1 MKIVAFF
8 LEQSKKTVAI
18 SVFMGLFSGAC
29 NALLLAVINGALKG
43 NNTTR
48 LIWGF
53 AGLCVLL
60 PLARFTSEVLL
71 TKLGQEAMFASRIKL
86 CRQILVAPLR
96 HLESLGA
103 ARLLTTLTD
112 DIPTIT
118 TAVTILPVLC
128 VNSALVIGCLIYMA
142 TLSWLLFAVV
152 IIFMVLGIAGY
163 QLPIMR
169 VQKLFRT
176 ARKNADQLMGH
187 LRAITHGTKELKMHR
202 VRRQA
207 FMADQLEAAAESLM
221 GNNVSALKLYSA
233 AASWGQTL
241 VFIVIGLYLFLL
253 PTIRHVNSATLTGY
267 TLALLYLMTPLQ
279 VIMNSLPQLGRANVA
294 LRTVKELGFS
304 LASDKPEDLTGMALP
319 ENRWQDLAL
328 KLITHAYNR
337 ENESE
342 TFTLGPIDLRFESGK
357 MVFITGGNGS
367 GKTTLIKLIT
377 GLYMPKT
384 GCIYLNGEPIKEGN
398 IEWYRQHFAVV
409 FSDFYLFEKLLGL
422 EGPGT
427 EDEARRYLN
436 ELKLSQKVE
445 IADGRLSTTE
455 LSQGQRKRLA
465 LLTAYLEDRPI
476 YVFDEWA
483 ADQDP
488 YFKNVFY
495 VHLLP
500 GLKARGKTVLVITH
514 DDKYYHV
521 ADRVIKL
528 EEGQVISDS
537 ETSVRAHEIV
547 SARSAS

>member
-8 LEQSKKTVAI
+8 LDHSKKTVAV

-43 NNTTR
+43 GHTTT
-48 LIWGF
+48 LIWAF

-86 CRQILVAPLR
+86 CQQILATPLR

-118 TAVTILPVLC
+118 GAVVILPVIC
-128 VNSALVIGCLIYMA
+128 VNAALVIGCLVYMA

-152 IIFMVLGIAGY
+152 IVFMFLGIAGY
-163 QLPIMR
+163 QLPVLR
-169 VQKLFRT
+169 VQKLLRT

-187 LRAITHGTKELKMHR
+187 LRAITHGTKELKVHR

-207 FMADQLEAAAESLM
+207 FMKDQLEAAAASLM
-221 GNNVSALKLYSA
+221 RNNISALKLYSA

-241 VFIVIGLYLFLL
+241 VFIVIGLYLFFL
-253 PTIRHVNSATLTGY
+253 PTIRHLETATLTGY

-279 VIMNSLPQLGRANVA
+279 VIMNTLPQLGRANVA
-294 LRTVKELGFS
+294 LRTVDELGFS
-304 LASDKPEDLTGMALP
+304 LASDKPEELTGPELP
-319 ENRWQDLAL
+319 ETRWQELEL
-328 KLITHAYNR
+328 RFITHAYNR

-357 MVFITGGNGS
+357 LVFITGGNGS
-367 GKTTLIKLIT
+367 GKTTLVKLIT

-384 GCIYLNGEPIKEGN
+384 GCIYLNEQPIKAEN

-409 FSDFYLFEKLLGL
+409 FSDFYLFDKLLGL
-422 EGPGT
+422 DGPGA

-445 IADGRLSTTE
+445 VADGRFSTTE

-488 YFKNVFY
+488 YFKNIFY
-495 VHLLP
+495 MHLLP

-514 DDKYYHV
+514 DDRYYHV

-528 EEGQVISDS
+528 EEGQVVSNS
-537 ETSVRAHEIV
+537 LPNARAPEV
-547 SARSAS
+547 ASARSAS

>member
-1 MKIVAFF
+1 MKIVALF
-8 LEQSKKTVAI
+8 LDHSKKTVAV

-43 NNTTR
+43 SHTTK
-48 LIWGF
+48 LIWAF

-86 CRQILVAPLR
+86 CQQILVAPLR

-118 TAVTILPVLC
+118 GAVVILPVIC
-128 VNSALVIGCLIYMA
+128 VNSALVIGCLVYMA

-152 IIFMVLGIAGY
+152 IVFMVLGIAGY
-163 QLPIMR
+163 QLPVLR
-169 VQKLFRT
+169 VQKLLRT

-187 LRAITHGTKELKMHR
+187 LRAITHGTKELKVHR

-207 FMADQLEAAAESLM
+207 FMKDQLEAAAASLM
-221 GNNVSALKLYSA
+221 RNNISALKLYSA

-241 VFIVIGLYLFLL
+241 VFIVIGLYLFFL
-253 PTIRHVNSATLTGY
+253 PTIRHLETATLTGY

-279 VIMNSLPQLGRANVA
+279 VIMNTLPQLGRANVA
-294 LRTVKELGFS
+294 LRTVDELGFS
-304 LASDKPEDLTGMALP
+304 LASDKPEELTGPELP
-319 ENRWQDLAL
+319 ETRWQELEL
-328 KLITHAYNR
+328 RFITHAYNR

-357 MVFITGGNGS
+357 LVFITGGNGS
-367 GKTTLIKLIT
+367 GKTTLVKLIT

-384 GCIYLNGEPIKEGN
+384 GCIYLNEQPIKAEN

-409 FSDFYLFEKLLGL
+409 FSDFYLFDKLLGL
-422 EGPGT
+422 DGPGT

-445 IADGRLSTTE
+445 VADGRFSTTE

-488 YFKNVFY
+488 YFKNIFY
-495 VHLLP
+495 MHLLP

-514 DDKYYHV
+514 DDRYYHV

-528 EEGQVISDS
+528 EEGQVVSDS
-537 ETSVRAHEIV
+537 LPNARAPEV
-547 SARSAS
+547 ASARSAS

>member
-8 LEQSKKTVAI
+8 LDHSKKTVAV

-43 NNTTR
+43 GHTTT
-48 LIWGF
+48 LIWAF

-86 CRQILVAPLR
+86 CQQILATPLR

-118 TAVTILPVLC
+118 GAVVILPVIC
-128 VNSALVIGCLIYMA
+128 VNAALVIGCLVYMA
-142 TLSWLLFAVV
+142 SLSWLLFAVV
-152 IIFMVLGIAGY
+152 IVFMFLGIAGY
-163 QLPIMR
+163 QLPVLR
-169 VQKLFRT
+169 VQKLLRT

-187 LRAITHGTKELKMHR
+187 LRAITHGTKELKVHR

-207 FMADQLEAAAESLM
+207 FMKDQLEAAAASLM
-221 GNNVSALKLYSA
+221 RNNISALKLYSA

-241 VFIVIGLYLFLL
+241 VFIVIGLYLFFL
-253 PTIRHVNSATLTGY
+253 PTIRHLETATLTGY

-279 VIMNSLPQLGRANVA
+279 VIMNTLPQLGRANVA
-294 LRTVKELGFS
+294 LRTVDELGFS
-304 LASDKPEDLTGMALP
+304 LASDKPEELTGPELP
-319 ENRWQDLAL
+319 ETRWQELEL
-328 KLITHAYNR
+328 RFITHAYNR

-357 MVFITGGNGS
+357 LVFITGGNGS
-367 GKTTLIKLIT
+367 GKTTLVKLIT

-384 GCIYLNGEPIKEGN
+384 GCIYLNEQPIKAEN

-409 FSDFYLFEKLLGL
+409 FSDFYLFDKLLGL
-422 EGPGT
+422 DGPGA

-445 IADGRLSTTE
+445 VADGRFSTTE

-488 YFKNVFY
+488 YFKNIFY
-495 VHLLP
+495 MHLLP

-514 DDKYYHV
+514 DDRYYHV

-528 EEGQVISDS
+528 EEGQVVSDS
-537 ETSVRAHEIV
+537 LPNARAPEV
-547 SARSAS
+547 ASARSAS